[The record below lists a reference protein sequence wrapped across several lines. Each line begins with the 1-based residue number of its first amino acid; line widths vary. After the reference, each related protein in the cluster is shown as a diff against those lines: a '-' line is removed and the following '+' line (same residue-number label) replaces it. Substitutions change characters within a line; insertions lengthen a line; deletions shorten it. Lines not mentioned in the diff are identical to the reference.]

1 MSGTKKYYGGALFVN
16 KNKKNEKAPD
26 LSGDMELSPE
36 DFEKL
41 MAMHKAREPIM
52 LRAAAW
58 IKEGRSGKFYSM
70 TLAPKEEYQGRGG
83 SQSGNSKSRNNDM
96 DDDIPF

>member
-58 IKEGRSGKFYSM
+58 IKEGRAGKFYSM
-70 TLAPKEEYQGRGG
+70 QLSPKEEYQGKGG
-83 SQSGNSKSRNNDM
+83 SQSGNSNSRRNDM
-96 DDDIPF
+96 DDEIPF

>member
-16 KNKKNEKAPD
+16 KNKKSEKAPD

-70 TLAPKEEYQGRGG
+70 TLTPKEEYQGKGG
-83 SQSGNSKSRNNDM
+83 GNINSRRK
-96 DDDIPF
+96 DDDDDLPF

>member
-1 MSGTKKYYGGALFVN
+1 MSGSKKYYGGALFVN
-16 KNKKNEKAPD
+16 KNKKSEKAPD

-58 IKEGRSGKFYSM
+58 VKEGRSGKFYSM
-70 TLAPKEEYQGRGG
+70 TLTPKEEYQGKGG
-83 SQSGNSKSRNNDM
+83 GRSESRRR
-96 DDDIPF
+96 DDEDDLPF

>member
-1 MSGTKKYYGGALFVN
+1 MSGNKKYYGGALFVN

-36 DFEKL
+36 DFQKL
-41 MAMHKAREPIM
+41 MAMHKAGDPIM

-70 TLAPKEEYQGRGG
+70 TLAPKEEYQGKGG
-83 SQSGNSKSRNNDM
+83 GNNSRRK
-96 DDDIPF
+96 DDDDDLPF

>member
-16 KNKKNEKAPD
+16 KNKKSDKAPD

-36 DFEKL
+36 DFQKL
-41 MAMHKAREPIM
+41 MAMHKAGDPIM

-58 IKEGRSGKFYSM
+58 IKEGKSGKFYSM
-70 TLAPKEEYQGRGG
+70 TLSPKEEYQGKGG
-83 SQSGNSKSRNNDM
+83 GNSNSRRK
-96 DDDIPF
+96 DDDDDLPF

>member
-16 KNKKNEKAPD
+16 KNKKNERAPD

-41 MAMHKAREPIM
+41 MAMHKAGDPIM
-52 LRAAAW
+52 LRASAW

-70 TLAPKEEYQGRGG
+70 QLSPKQEYQGKGG
-83 SQSGNSKSRNNDM
+83 GNNSRRNDM

>member
-1 MSGTKKYYGGALFVN
+1 MSGNKKYYGGALFVN

-41 MAMHKAREPIM
+41 MDMYKSKEPIM

-70 TLAPKEEYQGRGG
+70 TLTPKEEYQGKGG
-83 SQSGNSKSRNNDM
+83 GRNDSRRNDM

>member
-1 MSGTKKYYGGALFVN
+1 MSGNKKYYGGALFVN
-16 KNKKNEKAPD
+16 KNKKSEKAPD

-36 DFEKL
+36 DFQKL
-41 MAMHKAREPIM
+41 MAMHKAGDPIM

-70 TLAPKEEYQGRGG
+70 TLVPKEEYQGKGG
-83 SQSGNSKSRNNDM
+83 SNNSRRK
-96 DDDIPF
+96 DDDDDLPF

>member
-16 KNKKNEKAPD
+16 KNKKSEKAPD

-70 TLAPKEEYQGRGG
+70 TLTPKDEYSKG
-83 SQSGNSKSRNNDM
+83 SSQNGNNNSRRPDM

>member
-1 MSGTKKYYGGALFVN
+1 MSDNKKYYGGALFVN
-16 KNKKNEKAPD
+16 KNKKNERAPD
-26 LSGDMELSPE
+26 LSGDMELKPE

-41 MAMHKAREPIM
+41 MDMYKSKKPIM

-58 IKEGRSGKFYSM
+58 IKEGRAGKFYSM
-70 TLAPKEEYQGRGG
+70 TLSPKEEYTQGGG
-83 SQSGNSKSRNNDM
+83 RNESRRNDM

>member
-1 MSGTKKYYGGALFVN
+1 MSGSKKYYGGALFVN

-41 MAMHKAREPIM
+41 AAMYKAREPIM

-58 IKEGRSGKFYSM
+58 VKEGRSGKFYSM
-70 TLAPKEEYQGRGG
+70 TLTPKEEYSKGGR
-83 SQSGNSKSRNNDM
+83 NESRRRD
-96 DDDIPF
+96 DEDDIPF

>member
-16 KNKKNEKAPD
+16 KNKTNERAPD
-26 LSGDMELSPE
+26 LSGDMELSME

-41 MAMHKAREPIM
+41 ADMAKNRQPIM
-52 LRAAAW
+52 LRASAW

-70 TLAPKEEYQGRGG
+70 QLSPKQEYQGKGG
-83 SQSGNSKSRNNDM
+83 SQGGNSNSRRK
-96 DDDIPF
+96 DDDDDLPF